1 MLVNGGALILALNAL
16 RRAGKNEIADEL
28 EKTATPAQQPVS
40 GADGLGVS
48 VHDALDWYAQQV
60 GDCRRFGPAGDAA
73 RADLDAD
80 GGRRA
85 RAALAQQDADKV
97 DAERYRAWRDAAC
110 KNDRTLIDA
119 MFEYQQMHFKDGTPT
134 PEQFNAGIDYALAA
148 IDAAR
153 KEQA

>member
-1 MLVNGGALILALNAL
+1 MLDNRVLAN
-16 RRAGKNEIADEL
+16 D
-28 EKTATPAQQPVS
+28 V
-40 GADGLGVS
+40 
-48 VHDALDWYAQQV
+48 
-60 GDCRRFGPAGDAA
+60 DAA
-73 RADLDAD
+73 TDEVKTR
-80 GGRRA
+80 GRRA